1 MIIRLIDCREVFFC
15 SRGIRLFCAKYEIDY
30 TDFIKNG
37 IEADKL
43 LSLNDSMANLVVER
57 KRGKV

>member
-1 MIIRLIDCREVFFC
+1 MIIRLVDCREVFFC
-15 SRGIRLFCAKYEIDY
+15 SRGIRLFFTKYGLDY

-37 IEADKL
+37 IDADKL
-43 LSLNDSMANLVVER
+43 LSLNDSMANQVVER